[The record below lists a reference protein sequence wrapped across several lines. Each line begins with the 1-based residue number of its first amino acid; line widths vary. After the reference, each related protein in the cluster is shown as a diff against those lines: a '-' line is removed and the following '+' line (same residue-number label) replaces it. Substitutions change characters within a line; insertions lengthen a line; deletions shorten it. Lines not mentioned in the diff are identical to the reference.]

1 MEIEENNLNDINMF
15 DQTIYFPE
23 QNQIKSEKRAFFN
36 FRNKTN
42 INKPNQLSSSEIRLK
57 KDIEELKKNQ
67 KISQYYDIIYND
79 YKKIGDSGNF
89 QMIIEFINH
98 FSLKF
103 IFTSDFPFE
112 PPKITFFSGNQY
124 SFLFDCDGNIILDL
138 ITKEKWSPT
147 FWISTLIY
155 DIEKK
160 IYEKTNNLFFFNRPS
175 FVNDCRTGAFYMI
188 KKGNYNK
195 RNWNDYLN
203 GVNVRESMEYLN
215 FCELKANKF
224 NNF

>member
-15 DQTIYFPE
+15 DQTINYQE
-23 QNQIKSEKRAFFN
+23 QNQIKREKRGFFN
-36 FRNKTN
+36 FHNKSN
-42 INKPNQLSSSEIRLK
+42 FKPNQLTSCEIRLK

-67 KISQYYDIIYND
+67 KISQYYEIILNG
-79 YKKIGDSGNF
+79 YKKIGDSDNF

-103 IFTSDFPFE
+103 VFTSDFPFE

-124 SFLFDCDGNIILDL
+124 SFLFDCNGNIILDL

-147 FWISTLIY
+147 FWISTIIY
-155 DIEKK
+155 DIEK
-160 IYEKTNNLFFFNRPS
+160 IVYEKTSNLFFFNRPS
-175 FVNDCRTGAFYMI
+175 FFNDCRAGNFYMI
-188 KKGNYNK
+188 KRGNYNK

-203 GVNVRESMEYLN
+203 GVNVRDSINYFK
-215 FCELKANKF
+215 FCELKGNKF

>member
-1 MEIEENNLNDINMF
+1 MEIEENNSNDINMF
-15 DQTIYFPE
+15 DQTINYQG
-23 QNQIKSEKRAFFN
+23 QNQIKREKRGFFN
-36 FRNKTN
+36 FHNKSN
-42 INKPNQLSSSEIRLK
+42 YKSNQLTSCEIRLK

-67 KISQYYDIIYND
+67 KISKYYDIILNG
-79 YKKIGDSGNF
+79 YKKIGDSDNF

-103 IFTSDFPFE
+103 VFTSDFPFE

-124 SFLFDCDGNIILDL
+124 SFLFDCNGNIILDL

-147 FWISTLIY
+147 FWISTIIY
-155 DIEKK
+155 DIEK
-160 IYEKTNNLFFFNRPS
+160 IVYEKTSNLLFFNRPS
-175 FVNDCRTGAFYMI
+175 FVNDCRAGNFYMI
-188 KKGNYNK
+188 KRGNYNK

-203 GVNVRESMEYLN
+203 GVNVRDSINYFK
-215 FCELKANKF
+215 FCELKGNKF